1 MQPTSRPFIGS
12 KVPAADRDRS
22 SRVFICN
29 SLAGSHESG
38 SGTSAWFEF
47 DDAAYCQE
55 VGLRSLVRVYSLGGS
70 ASIGSGTVALRSA
83 QRWTIKYIAGKTN
96 NMRIADVTIPPTTTR
111 ANGFWVSEP
120 MPVAT
125 DAGSKPIAAAS
136 AAINTGRSCNSEPLA
151 TASRKEYPPSRNC

>member
-22 SRVFICN
+22 SPVFICN
-29 SLAGSHESG
+29 SLAGSHASG

-47 DDAAYCQE
+47 DGAAYCKG
-55 VGLRSLVRVYSLGGS
+55 VSLRSPVRLYSLAGS
-70 ASIGSGTVALRSA
+70 ASIGSRTVALRSA

-111 ANGFWVSEP
+111 ANGFLGFRADARRNGRRKQADIRSECSHQYR
-120 MPVAT
+120 AQLQFG
-125 DAGSKPIAAAS
+125 AFSNGIA
-136 AAINTGRSCNSEPLA
+136 
-151 TASRKEYPPSRNC
+151 